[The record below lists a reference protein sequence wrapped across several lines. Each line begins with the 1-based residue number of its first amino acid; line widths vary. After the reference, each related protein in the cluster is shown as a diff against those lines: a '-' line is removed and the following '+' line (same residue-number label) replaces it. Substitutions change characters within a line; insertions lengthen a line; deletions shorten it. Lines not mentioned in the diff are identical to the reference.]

1 MNRAQRFFCV
11 GACVF
16 LLLGA
21 AAIAQQHSFGDE
33 VWLPIPPADLALK
46 DNPADPGASAMILYR
61 EGDVVS
67 QDFSIHEYVRI
78 KIFTQDGTK
87 EGNVELPFARPYT
100 DIVDIRARTIHS
112 DGSIVNFDGKAVERD
127 TRKANGLQNGVKT
140 FTLPDV
146 RPGSIIEYRYRE
158 QRESSVYV
166 NDARVRNDLRSNHER
181 NYYISK
187 SWTITGQLYTRDARF
202 SIKPY
207 DHIDGFANVY
217 ANPLTYREYG
227 LPAGAIP
234 VKQLDGSYA
243 IDIHDIP
250 ALEKEPYMPP
260 ARSLEMRV
268 DFYYAAPNIPEN
280 ETPEHF
286 WNRMGKVW
294 SDDID
299 RFVNKKGT
307 LDKDLAHTVDAA
319 DAPEVK
325 LRKIYTHVQRIRK
338 LSVQGSKSQKE
349 IKSEEL
355 KPNNNVED
363 VLKHGYATGR
373 EVNYT
378 FVALAR
384 AAGFSA
390 SEVFVANRGKVFFL
404 PEKIDPSQLTA
415 DIVWVHAGT
424 QDYYLDPASSAF
436 PFGSLPWFETD
447 TRGVRCSKTGGELV
461 TIPAS
466 PPSQATI
473 ARTVELEI
481 DSGGQ
486 ATGTL
491 RVEYTGQSAASRRAR
506 YRTKDQAGRRQ
517 SLGLEIQRWL
527 PAGSTFEVTA
537 IANWDDIDFPLLV
550 DGTAKVPGFGT
561 PNGRDMH
568 VPASLFQTSQAVA
581 FRADKRL
588 YPIYFDYPFEEIDD
602 VKLHVPAEYKI
613 ETVPPASEVKQA
625 EPGMLSY
632 EISATQQGD
641 AVEVKRMFILDG
653 SLFPVASY
661 TALQNFFNAMKTDDD
676 AQIVVRR
683 AESAKNN

>member
-1 MNRAQRFFCV
+1 MNRTQRSFRATAIAFFV
-11 GACVF
+11 
-16 LLLGA
+16 LSA

-33 VWLPIPPADLALK
+33 DWLPIPPADLELK

-78 KIFTQDGTK
+78 KILTEEGTK
-87 EGNVELPFARPYT
+87 EGDVELPFARPYA
-100 DIVDIRARTIHS
+100 DIVDIRARTIHP
-112 DGSIVNFDGKAVERD
+112 DGSIVNFDGKIAEKD
-127 TRKANGLQNGVKT
+127 TRKANGLQYGVKT

-146 RPGSIIEYRYRE
+146 QPGSIIEYRYRE
-158 QRESSVYV
+158 QREPSVYV
-166 NDARVRNDLRSNHER
+166 NDARVRNDLRNNHER

-187 SWTITGQLYTRDARF
+187 SWTITGHMYTRDARF

-207 DHIDGFANVY
+207 AHISGFADIY
-217 ANPLTYREYG
+217 ALPLAYREYG
-227 LPAGAIP
+227 LPAGTVP
-234 VKQLDGSYA
+234 VKQPDGSYA
-243 IDIHDIP
+243 IDVHDVP
-250 ALEKEPYMPP
+250 ALEKERYMPP
-260 ARSLEMRV
+260 ARTLEAQV
-268 DFYYAAPNIPEN
+268 GFYYAGANIPEN
-280 ETPEHF
+280 EPPEQF
-286 WNRMGKVW
+286 WSRTGKAF
-294 SDDID
+294 SDVTDQ
-299 RFVNKKGT
+299 FVNKKGA
-307 LDKDLAHTVDAA
+307 LDSELKRTIATDDL
-319 DAPEVK
+319 PEVK
-325 LRKIYTHVQRIRK
+325 LRKIYARVQRIRN
-338 LSVQGSKSQKE
+338 LSVQASKSKKE
-349 IKSEEL
+349 TKSEEL

-404 PEKIDPSQLTA
+404 PEKMDPSQLSA

-436 PFGSLPWFETD
+436 PFGILPWFETD
-447 TRGVRCSKTGGELV
+447 TGGVRCSKTGGELV

-473 ARTVELEI
+473 ARTVALEI
-481 DSGGQ
+481 ESGGQ

-506 YRTKDQAGRRQ
+506 YRKKDQAGRRQ
-517 SLGLEIQRWL
+517 SVGLEIQDWL
-527 PAGSTFEVTA
+527 PAGSTFEVSA
-537 IANWDDIDFPLLV
+537 IANWDSIDVPLIV
-550 DGTAKVPGFGT
+550 NGTVKVPGFGT
-561 PNGRDMH
+561 PNGRNML

-613 ETVPPASEVKQA
+613 ETVPPAKEVEQA
-625 EPGMLSY
+625 DPGMLSY

-641 AVEVKRMFILDG
+641 AVEVKRTFILDG

-661 TALQNFFNAMKTDDD
+661 AALQKFFSAMKTDDD
-676 AQIVVRR
+676 AQIVLQGT
-683 AESAKNN
+683 ESARNN